1 MKIKKNKLKK
11 VISKSLKDDLI
22 FEASED
28 AYARF
33 VYNME
38 KLALFSGKSASM
50 NLYKTE
56 NPELFKRMKA
66 LGQKI
71 VKKIQGDFPG
81 TIDLD
86 SINAIIAS
94 AKEEKRK
101 DPGIDY
107 GAKVIEY
114 ANDYWFDNIG
124 ASRSADS
131 SHGGHSLLAADPK
144 ARGVVAKSLDR
155 TLKYAWKEEANQ
167 PENQKFWDDF
177 EVWHAIGG
185 IVGERGTID
194 HKTILGFLE
203 AFKTSNPHEMSAYG
217 WHGMNGTKSD
227 LKKMNLGIT
236 QIINSESGWKD
247 KVHVKLNGEITF
259 AANFDITTQ
268 WFSYKEDDASDF
280 EKAGDL
286 NKMIQ
291 YGKHGSMITGPKDK
305 LLSGMDKYNEIV
317 IKDSKVAAIAFPDA
331 FFKEIKD
338 MGEFR
343 VAGMSLLSVARLIKE
358 GNIDQ
363 ANKEILEATGKTGL
377 YSGSNWY
384 ASAVHQLIDAMAAG
398 DKSLITDENRIV
410 NVLKYISKYLEYDI
424 EIYHVRGKSKKDV
437 VVNFVNSMKICI
449 DFIENN
455 PALKSRKELNWY
467 EWLRETRNPV
477 MKAGIDSLIKYI
489 KDDTIKKFIMSKE
502 GDDFFYELFSKL
514 KLGSYYFNPRE
525 KPQYKKLIF
534 NPESLLNQKVPY
546 SYMRKDASMPVKLYQ
561 LASLGIAMNKAAQDG
576 IPPFVSSFPTVSANK
591 PMTSGQK
598 IIMPPYFV
606 SVRWKDS
613 PRGEEKSYQ
622 DNTQQSF
629 GPGYRSH
636 QNNYK
641 EIFDMLDG
649 IVKKGGEVIYFGI
662 YDKSKKSFIEI
673 KNKNELQKLM
683 VPTIPTRNIAETK
696 LTRSHIR
703 KLLRELINQ

>member
-1 MKIKKNKLKK
+1 MKISKNKLKK
-11 VISKSLKDDLI
+11 VIAKSLKDDLI

-38 KLALFSGKSASM
+38 KLALFSEKSASM
-50 NLYKTE
+50 RLYKTD

-71 VKKIQGDFPG
+71 IKRIQGDFPG

-86 SINAIIAS
+86 SLNNIISS

-101 DPGIDY
+101 DPSVDY

-124 ASRSADS
+124 ASRSADAG
-131 SHGGHSLLAADPK
+131 HGGHSLLAADPR
-144 ARGVVAKSLDR
+144 ARGEVAKTLDR

-167 PENQKFWDDF
+167 PENKKFWDDF

-185 IVGERGTID
+185 IVGERGTVN
-194 HKTILGFLE
+194 HATILGFLE
-203 AFKTSNPHEMSAYG
+203 SFKTSNPHEMSAYG
-217 WHGMNGTKSD
+217 WDGTGNTKSD
-227 LKKMNLGIT
+227 SKKMNLGIT

-247 KVHVKLNGEITF
+247 KVHVKLDGEITF

-268 WFSYKEDDASDF
+268 WFSYKEDDESDF

-305 LLSGMDKYNEIV
+305 LLGGMDKYNEIV
-317 IKDSKVAAIAFPDA
+317 IKDSKVVAIAFPEA

-338 MGEFR
+338 MGEYR
-343 VAGMSLLSVARLIKE
+343 VVDMSLLSVARLIKE
-358 GNIDQ
+358 GDIDQ
-363 ANKEILEATGKTGL
+363 ANKEILEATKKTGL

-384 ASAVHQLIDAMAAG
+384 AGAVHQLIDAMAAG
-398 DKSLITDENRIV
+398 DKSLITDENRII
-410 NVLKYISKYLEYDI
+410 NVLKYISKYIEYDI
-424 EIYHVRGKSKKDV
+424 EIYHVNGASKKDI
-437 VVNFVNSMKICI
+437 VVNFVNAMKICI

-467 EWLRETRNPV
+467 EWLSLTRSPV
-477 MKAGIDSLIKYI
+477 MKEGIDALIKYI
-489 KDDTIKKFIMSKE
+489 KDDTIKNFIMSEE
-502 GDDFFYELFSKL
+502 GDDFFYEQFRKL

-525 KPQYKKLIF
+525 KPKYKKLIF
-534 NPESLLNQKVPY
+534 NPKSLLDQKVPY
-546 SYMRKDASMPVKLYQ
+546 RYMRKDASMPVNLYQ
-561 LASLGIAMNKAAQDG
+561 LAALGIAMSKSAQAG
-576 IPPFVSSFPTVSANK
+576 IPPFISAPSSEPANK
-591 PMTSGQK
+591 PMTNGQK

-613 PRGEEKSYQ
+613 PKGEEKSYQ
-622 DNTQQSF
+622 DDVERVF
-629 GPGYRSH
+629 GFRSH
-636 QNNYK
+636 QKNHQ
-641 EIFDMLDG
+641 EIVDMLDG
-649 IVKKGGEVIYFGI
+649 IVNKGGEVIYFGV
-662 YDKSKKSFIEI
+662 YDKSKRNFIGV

-683 VPTIPTRNIAETK
+683 VPVMPTRNIAEIK
-696 LTRSHIR
+696 SARSHIR
-703 KLLRELINQ
+703 KLLQELINQ